1 MSLTQIN
8 KAGLDE
14 IALDH
19 VFTIGASGTSAYT
32 FQGEGLNGTVNNPT
46 LYLTRG
52 KTYRFENG
60 TGAHPIRIQST
71 SGASGTA
78 YNTGVTNNAGSG
90 TVIVEVQHYAPDVL
104 YYQCTSHAAM
114 NGILYI
120 TGALADGGVTTAKIA
135 ADAVDG
141 TKIADNAV
149 NSEHYTDGSIDREH
163 LAADIVDGT
172 KIADD
177 AIDSEH
183 YTNASID
190 AVHIA
195 NNTITASQIAN
206 DAVGTGELASNA
218 VTTAKIADEAVTLA
232 KLEHGTSSNDGKFLR
247 ANNGA
252 DPTFET
258 VSGTTINNNANNKV
272 ITGSDTA
279 NTLEGEANLTYDG
292 SKLQIN
298 DSSISQLVQSY
309 GNNNRVK
316 TLAGS
321 NFLQMITQNDVSL
334 QFRYATDTGSGSEV
348 ARVNANGISFSGSNA
363 ASESLH
369 DYEEGTWTPANGS
382 FTTFN
387 VTSSQ
392 INARYTKIGDQV
404 TVWINQ
410 EGGQIAWSQ
419 PQYLTGLPF
428 TVSVP
433 SAGTF
438 TNNYPNAG
446 GEALIWAGERI
457 YMAQSDGYNT
467 NNYKMVF
474 CATYRTTA

>member
-14 IALDH
+14 LALDH
-19 VFTIGASGTSAYT
+19 VFTIGASGTDHYT
-32 FQGEGLNGTVNNPT
+32 FQGEGLNGTVNDPT

-90 TVIVEVQHYAPDVL
+90 TVIVEVQHDAPDVL
-104 YYQCTSHAAM
+104 YYQCTSHANM

-135 ADAVDG
+135 ADA
-141 TKIADNAV
+141 
-149 NSEHYTDGSIDREH
+149 
-163 LAADIVDGT
+163 VDGT

-309 GNNNRVK
+309 GNNNRFK

-334 QFRYATDTGSGSEV
+334 QFRYATDTGSGSEI

-467 NNYKMVF
+467 NNYRMVF
-474 CATYRTTA
+474 SATYHTTA

>member
-1 MSLTQIN
+1 MTLTQIN

-19 VFTIGASGTSAYT
+19 VFTIGASGTDHYT
-32 FQGEGLNGTVNNPT
+32 FQGEGLNGTVNDPT

-90 TVIVEVQHYAPDVL
+90 TVIVEVQHDAPDVL
-104 YYQCTSHAAM
+104 YYQCTSHANM
-114 NGILYI
+114 NGTIYI

-135 ADAVDG
+135 
-141 TKIADNAV
+141 
-149 NSEHYTDGSIDREH
+149 
-163 LAADIVDGT
+163 
-172 KIADD
+172 DD
-177 AIDSEH
+177 
-183 YTNASID
+183 
-190 AVHIA
+190 
-195 NNTITASQIAN
+195 
-206 DAVGTGELASNA
+206 A
-218 VTTAKIADEAVTLA
+218 VTTAKIANNAVTYHKISDSNVTTAKIADANVTTAKIADDAITNAKIADGAVGGNQLGGNAVTAAKIGANEVTSAAIAAGAVGSAKIADQAVTLD
-232 KLEHGTSSNDGKFLR
+232 KLPHGTGSTDGKFLR

-258 VSGTTINNNANNKV
+258 VSGTTINNNANNRV

-279 NTLEGEANLTYDG
+279 NTLEGEANLTFDG
-292 SKLQIN
+292 SKLQVDN
-298 DSSISQLVQSY
+298 SSLSQVVQSY
-309 GNNNRVK
+309 SGNNRFK
-316 TLAGS
+316 TLVGS

-334 QFRYATDTGSGSEV
+334 QFRYATDTGSGTEI

-363 ASESLH
+363 ASESLD
-369 DYEEGTWTPANGS
+369 DYEEGTWTPSNGN

-410 EGGQIAWSQ
+410 TGGQIAWSS
-419 PQYLTGLPF
+419 PQYITGLPF

-433 SAGTF
+433 SAGSF

-446 GEALIWAGERI
+446 GQGLIWSGETI